1 MLSFDQL
8 TEDRLSGPTVSPGP
22 CSDLAG
28 GCKAVASPGC
38 DHPVMT
44 TVTSSPAIDHFL
56 ARIRGEHDGP
66 SPWARG
72 AVLDAVVPGW
82 RFSVCGDEAIRR
94 QIRAWF
100 RDPGTLEE
108 LRRHSIAAGEV
119 IELSVSWVEDGVP
132 HAARQIHV
140 LELDPDGH
148 IARHDMW
155 CGGRWPATLLAEM
168 EAGSDAG

>member
-1 MLSFDQL
+1 MA
-8 TEDRLSGPTVSPGP
+8 T
-22 CSDLAG
+22 A
-28 GCKAVASPGC
+28 
-38 DHPVMT
+38 
-44 TVTSSPAIDHFL
+44 TSSPAIDHFL
-56 ARIRGEHDGP
+56 ARVRGEHDGP
-66 SPWARG
+66 SPWANG

-82 RFSVCGDEAIRR
+82 RFSLRGDDAIRR

-108 LRRHSIAAGEV
+108 LRRHSISTGEV
-119 IELSVSWVEDGVP
+119 VELSVSWVEDGVP

-140 LELDPDGH
+140 LELDRDGD
-148 IARHDMW
+148 ITRHDMW